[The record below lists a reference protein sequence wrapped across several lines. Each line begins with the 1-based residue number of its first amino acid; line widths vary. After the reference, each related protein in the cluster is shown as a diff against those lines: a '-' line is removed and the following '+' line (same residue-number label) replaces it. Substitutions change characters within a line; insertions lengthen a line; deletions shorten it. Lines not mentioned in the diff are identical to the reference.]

1 MKRLTLISLVVL
13 AGLLLSACAT
23 GTSSASWPG
32 LTADK
37 DNAYLADG
45 PFVYAVNLTSAA
57 KAWQYPVDKPGKELF
72 YSNPVLTP
80 DGKQL
85 LVGSSGSDESFISLS
100 TASGQ
105 PTWAKAFTASD
116 HWIASPLVVGDT
128 VYAPNN
134 NGTLYALKL
143 DSGQLAW
150 SLPLGRNLWSAPVTD
165 GKLIYVASLDHF
177 LYAVDPASQK
187 LAWKVDMGGPVPG
200 TPTLS
205 ADSKTLYVGSFARK
219 LYSVDLAAGKIG
231 WTTDLQDW
239 VWGAPALMG
248 NTLYAADIS
257 GNLYSLATG
266 NGKNGWPALKP
277 DGPITGN
284 PIAIQNGVVVAAQSG
299 FVYAYK
305 PDGSTLWPPVN
316 IGGKIYTSPVLA
328 GDRILVAPM
337 GAEYWLYAVN
347 SKDGSLLPWH
357 FNNK

>member
-13 AGLLLSACAT
+13 TGLLLSACAT
-23 GTSSASWPG
+23 GASSASWPG
-32 LTADK
+32 LTADQN
-37 DNAYLADG
+37 NAYLADG
-45 PFVYAVNLTSAA
+45 AFVYAVNLTTAA
-57 KAWQYPVDKPGKELF
+57 KAWQYPADKPGKELF
-72 YSNPVLTP
+72 YSKPVLTS

-85 LVGSSGSDESFISLS
+85 LVGSSGSDESLISLD
-100 TASGQ
+100 TATGK
-105 PTWAKAFTASD
+105 PTWGQAFTASD

-143 DSGQLAW
+143 ATGQLAW
-150 SLPLGRNLWSAPVTD
+150 SLPLGRYLWSAPLTD
-165 GKLIYVASLDHF
+165 GKLIYIGSLDHF
-177 LYAVDPASQK
+177 LYAVDPATRK

-205 ADSKTLYVGSFARK
+205 SDGKALYLGSFARK

-231 WTTDLQDW
+231 WATNLQDW

-257 GNLYSLATG
+257 GNLYSLAVS
-266 NGKNGWPALKP
+266 NGKNAWPQVKP
-277 DGPITGN
+277 DGPVTGS
-284 PIAIQNGVVVAAQSG
+284 PVALENGMAVATESG
-299 FVYAYK
+299 YLYAYK
-305 PDGSTLWPPVN
+305 PDGSTLWAPVN
-316 IGGKIYTSPVLA
+316 IGGKIYTSPILA

-337 GAEYWLYAVN
+337 GAEFLLYAVN

-357 FNNK
+357 FSNK

>member
-13 AGLLLSACAT
+13 AGLLLSACST

-32 LTADK
+32 LAADK

-45 PFVYAVNLTSAA
+45 AFVYAVRLTDGV

-80 DGKQL
+80 NGQL
-85 LVGSSGSDESFISLS
+85 IVGSSGSDESLVSLNA
-100 TASGQ
+100 TTGQ
-105 PTWAKAFTASD
+105 PTWAQAFTASD

-128 VYAPNN
+128 LYAPNN

-143 DSGQLAW
+143 ATGQLAW
-150 SLPLGRNLWSAPVTD
+150 SLPLGRYLWSAPTTD
-165 GKLIYVASLDHF
+165 GKLIYIASLDHF
-177 LYAVDPASQK
+177 LYAVDPATQK
-187 LAWKVDMGGPVPG
+187 LVWKVDLGGPVPG
-200 TPTLS
+200 TPTIS
-205 ADSKTLYVGSFARK
+205 ADGKTLYVGSFARK
-219 LYSVDLAAGKIG
+219 LYSIDAAAGKIG
-231 WTTDLQDW
+231 WSTSLQDW

-248 NTLYAADIS
+248 DSLYAADIS
-257 GNLYSLATG
+257 GNLYSLAV
-266 NGKNGWPALKP
+266 NDGKNSWADLKP

-284 PIAIQNGVVVAAQSG
+284 PIAIQDGVVVATESG
-299 FVYAYK
+299 FIYAYK

-316 IGGKIYTSPVLA
+316 LGGKIYTSPVLA